1 MMRPQLRSLF
11 AGRADSLRTG
21 RAVAGQAR
29 FRASVAAVLLL
40 ALPAGSMAQEPGDV
54 RIGITYTPGY
64 LPGLVVTP
72 VESTEGLGEVA
83 RVAEAIL
90 GQDLDFSDRFEMI
103 EVPGDFQPGTA
114 VNYGLWNQ
122 LGAVWLLSSQVSGST
137 SAPVL
142 RVSLHDVVFGELKE
156 VKAFSLPAPGSSG
169 FRMAVHRIS
178 DEVVRW
184 ATSEA
189 GMAATRIVFRRKSD
203 SGNSDIW
210 MVDSDGENARRLTND
225 NSIVYSPDLSPDGS
239 HLLYVSYVNGG
250 PVAYEKDLESGA
262 VQTVSAEEGL
272 NVTPVYSPDGRHI
285 LYARTEGDHTELFEL
300 QRQPLCCGRRV
311 TYTSVGETLNG
322 GYSPDGRQLVM
333 TSSPL
338 GLPHIYVI
346 PREGRGQ
353 PRILSRYVYGERGYA
368 TSPDWSPRGDRI
380 AYQAWIENSCQVVTV
395 GPDGSDRRVLTSR
408 GSNEDP
414 SWAPDGRHLV
424 FASTGRGGSGLLILD
439 TVTGRVRSLTS
450 ARVDQLPSW
459 STSL

>member
-1 MMRPQLRSLF
+1 MTRRQFRGLRVCRAAILLF
-11 AGRADSLRTG
+11 M
-21 RAVAGQAR
+21 
-29 FRASVAAVLLL
+29 
-40 ALPAGSMAQEPGDV
+40 LPVGAIAQEPGDV

-72 VESTEGLGEVA
+72 VESTSGLEEVA
-83 RVAEAIL
+83 RSADAIL
-90 GQDLDFSDRFEMI
+90 RRDLEYSDRFEMI
-103 EVPGDFQPGTA
+103 DVPGDFQPGSA

-122 LGAVWLLSSQVSGST
+122 LGAVWLTVGQVSGSP

-156 VKAFSLPAPGSSG
+156 VKAFSLPVPGSSD
-169 FRMAVHRIS
+169 FRMAVHRVS
-178 DEVVRW
+178 DEIVRW
-184 ATSEA
+184 ATSEV
-189 GMAATRIVFRRKSD
+189 GMAASRIVFRRKAEGGASD
-203 SGNSDIW
+203 VWI
-210 MVDSDGENARRLTND
+210 MDSDGENARRLTED

-250 PVAYEKDLESGA
+250 PVAYEKNLRSGA
-262 VQTVSAEEGL
+262 VQTVSAEQGL

-322 GYSPDGRQLVM
+322 GYSPDGSQLVM

-346 PREGRGQ
+346 PRDGSGQ

-380 AYQAWIENSCQVVTV
+380 AYQAWIDNSFQIVTV

-439 TVTGRVRSLTS
+439 TVTGNVRNLTS
-450 ARVDQLPSW
+450 GQVDQLPSW
-459 STSL
+459 SASL